1 MSTARLENWGTPLTP
16 GGPTL
21 RQLALSAYA
30 PMLLWSVALAGTL
43 PVLPLIAMRLGATAG
58 QAALIVALQGVA
70 AMAVG
75 IPAGMATERIGER
88 RAMTGAGAL
97 SALAMLLVL
106 TTSSLAVLSLGV
118 VMLGCSTSVFMLAR
132 QSYLTSAFPRRQL
145 ARAMSTLGG
154 MARIGFFVGPML
166 GALAIWQVG
175 VRGPVAVSL
184 ALLLVLTL
192 TTLWLPRLPGE
203 AASKATRPPPMRG
216 VITGHWRTFTTLG
229 VGVVLCAAARG
240 SRTVIMPLWGH
251 HIGVDDSVISLI
263 VGLAGLLETLTFYP
277 AGVLMDRVSRRANAI
292 PSMAILGAGIALVP
306 LSGSALT
313 LALAAV
319 VIGFGNGL
327 GSGLV
332 MTLSGDVAPEVGRTS
347 FLAVMRTLAD
357 GGNASGPLV
366 ISGVTVL
373 GGLGAAI
380 VVAACFG
387 FGASAAFARWVPRG
401 RPG

>member
-1 MSTARLENWGTPLTP
+1 MSSPRSPRWATPLTP

-21 RQLALSAYA
+21 GQLALSAYV

-43 PVLPLIAMRLGATAG
+43 PVLPLIAMRLGATTG
-58 QAALIVALQGVA
+58 QAALVVSLQGVA

-75 IPAGMATERIGER
+75 IPAGMLTERIGER
-88 RAMTGAGAL
+88 RAMTAAGLL
-97 SALAMLLVL
+97 SAVAMGLVL
-106 TTSSLAVLSLGV
+106 TTTSVPLLSVAVVLLGI
-118 VMLGCSTSVFMLAR
+118 STSVFMLAR

-154 MARIGFFVGPML
+154 MARIGFFAGPLL
-166 GALAIWQVG
+166 GALAIWLWG
-175 VRGPVAVSL
+175 VRGPVVVSL
-184 ALLLVLTL
+184 VLLLVLSA
-192 TTLWLPRLPGE
+192 TTVGLPRLPGE
-203 AASKATRPPPMRG
+203 SAARTTRPPAMRG
-216 VITGHWRTFTTLG
+216 IIAQHWRTFATLG

-240 SRTVIMPLWGH
+240 SRTVIMPLWGA
-251 HIGVDDSVISLI
+251 HIGVDAEVISLI

-332 MTLSGDVAPEVGRTS
+332 MTLSGDVAPERGRTS
-347 FLAVMRTLAD
+347 FLAVMRSLAD
-357 GGNASGPLV
+357 GGAASGPLV
-366 ISGVTVL
+366 ISGVTAVA
-373 GGLGAAI
+373 GLGVAA

-387 FGASAAFARWVPRG
+387 FGASAAFARWVPRE
-401 RPG
+401 